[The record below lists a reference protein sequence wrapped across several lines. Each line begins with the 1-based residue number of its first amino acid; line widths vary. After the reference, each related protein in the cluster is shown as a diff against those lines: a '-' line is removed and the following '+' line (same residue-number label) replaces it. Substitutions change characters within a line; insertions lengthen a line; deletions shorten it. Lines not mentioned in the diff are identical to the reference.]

1 MLHRPK
7 LLLLIGFLLVLIGF
21 VFPFL
26 MVMGFLE
33 STLFLNFFS
42 FTASMAG
49 LMLGMIGAVMLYQTR
64 K

>member
-1 MLHRPK
+1 
-7 LLLLIGFLLVLIGF
+7 
-21 VFPFL
+21 

>member
-7 LLLLIGFLLVLIGF
+7 LLLLIGFILVLMGF